1 MNFDPT
7 YNPFSLVGK
16 TILITGASSGI
27 GRATAIECSKLGA
40 TCIITGRNEERLNE
54 TLTQMTGEGHQIAVC
69 DLNNSSA
76 IDVMVDSLPILN
88 GLVNNAGFNIVS
100 PVQFIKE
107 DDLKKILQTNTIAP
121 IILLQKLL
129 KKKKITKESSVV
141 FTSSLAGIGI
151 NSPGN
156 DMYSATKGAISAF
169 VRNAAIDL
177 APKKIRVNAV
187 CPGMVHTQLVDHGTY
202 SEEQLQENMKKYPL
216 GRWGEPNDV
225 AHAMIYLLSDA
236 SSWVTGTNMILD
248 GGVSIRQT

>member
-40 TCIITGRNEERLNE
+40 TCIITGRNEERLNG
-54 TLTQMTGEGHQIAVC
+54 TLAQMAGEGHQIAVC
-69 DLNNSSA
+69 DLDNSSA
-76 IDVMVDSLPILN
+76 IDAMVDSLPILN
-88 GLVNNAGFNIVS
+88 GLVNNAGFNIVA

-129 KKKKITKESSVV
+129 KKKKITKGASIV

-156 DMYSATKGAISAF
+156 NMYSATKGAISAF

-187 CPGMVHTQLVDHGTY
+187 CPGMVHTQLIDHGTY

-236 SSWVTGTNMILD
+236 SSWVTGINMILD
-248 GGVSIRQT
+248 GGVSIR

>member
-54 TLTQMTGEGHQIAVC
+54 TLAQMAGDGHQIAVC
-69 DLNNSSA
+69 DLDNSSA
-76 IDVMVDSLPILN
+76 MDVMVDSLPILN
-88 GLVNNAGFNIVS
+88 GLVNNAGFNIIA

-236 SSWVTGTNMILD
+236 SSWVTGINMILD
-248 GGVSIRQT
+248 GGVSIR

>member
-54 TLTQMTGEGHQIAVC
+54 TLSQMVGDGHKMVTC
-69 DLNNSSA
+69 DLNDSSA
-76 IDVMVDSLPILN
+76 INTMVESLPILN
-88 GLVNNAGFNIVS
+88 GLVNNAGFNMVA

-107 DDLKKILQTNTIAP
+107 QDLKSILQTNTIAP

-129 KKKKITKESSVV
+129 KRKKIIKGASIVY
-141 FTSSLAGIGI
+141 TSSLAGIGI

-156 DMYSATKGAISAF
+156 NMYSATKGAISAF

-177 APKKIRVNAV
+177 AAKKIRVNAV
-187 CPGMVHTQLVDHGTY
+187 CPAMVHTDLTSHGVY

-216 GRWGEPNDV
+216 GRWGYPEDI
-225 AHAMIYLLSDA
+225 AYAMVYLLSDA
-236 SSWVTGTNMILD
+236 SIWVTGTNMILD
-248 GGVSIRQT
+248 GGVSIK

>member
-40 TCIITGRNEERLNE
+40 TCIITGRNEERLNG
-54 TLTQMTGEGHQIAVC
+54 TLAQMAGEGHQIAVC
-69 DLNNSSA
+69 DLDNSSA
-76 IDVMVDSLPILN
+76 IDAMVDSLPILN
-88 GLVNNAGFNIVS
+88 GLVNNAGFNIVA

-129 KKKKITKESSVV
+129 KKKKITKGASIV
-141 FTSSLAGIGI
+141 FTSSLAGIRI

-156 DMYSATKGAISAF
+156 NMYSATKGAISAF

-187 CPGMVHTQLVDHGTY
+187 CPGMVHTQLIDHGTY

-216 GRWGEPNDV
+216 GRWGEPHDV

-236 SSWVTGTNMILD
+236 SSWVTGINMILD
-248 GGVSIRQT
+248 GGVSIR

>member
-1 MNFDPT
+1 MQFDPT

-40 TCIITGRNEERLNE
+40 TCVITGRNEERLNE
-54 TLTQMTGEGHQIAVC
+54 TLSQMVGEGHQIITC
-69 DLNNSSA
+69 DLDDSEA
-76 IDVMVDSLPILN
+76 IETLVESMPILN
-88 GLVNNAGFNIVS
+88 GLVNNAGFNMVA

-107 DDLKKILQTNTIAP
+107 EDLKKILQTNTIAP

-129 KKKKITKESSVV
+129 KRKKISKGSSIV

-156 DMYSATKGAISAF
+156 NMYSATKGAISAF

-177 APKKIRVNAV
+177 APRKIRVNAV
-187 CPGMVHTQLVDHGTY
+187 CPGMVHTELTSHGIY

-225 AHAMIYLLSDA
+225 AHAMVYLLSDA
-236 SSWVTGTNMILD
+236 SSWITGTNMILD
-248 GGVSIRQT
+248 GGVSIR

>member
-248 GGVSIRQT
+248 GGVSIR

>member
-236 SSWVTGTNMILD
+236 SSWVTGINMILD
-248 GGVSIRQT
+248 GGVSIR

>member
-40 TCIITGRNEERLNE
+40 KCVITGRNEERLNE
-54 TLTQMTGEGHQIAVC
+54 TLSQMVGEGHQIAVC

-236 SSWVTGTNMILD
+236 SSWVTGINMILD
-248 GGVSIRQT
+248 GGVSIR